1 MPGRSRALQIAE
13 RFGLDPVV
21 VADARSALGE
31 ERVTLEA
38 TISALETARRGQG
51 LTLAHF
57 SPQPELFLTQNTPPT
72 SPNASYYPLHTLYTP
87 PKQTLNAT
95 PIQQTVPTLS

>member
-1 MPGRSRALQIAE
+1 VPGRSRALQIAE
-13 RFGLDPVV
+13 RFGLDPEV

-51 LTLAHF
+51 LTLVHF
-57 SPQPELFLTQNTPPT
+57 TPQPEPFMTQNTP
-72 SPNASYYPLHTLYTP
+72 YTP
-87 PKQTLNAT
+87 PGT
-95 PIQQTVPTLS
+95 P